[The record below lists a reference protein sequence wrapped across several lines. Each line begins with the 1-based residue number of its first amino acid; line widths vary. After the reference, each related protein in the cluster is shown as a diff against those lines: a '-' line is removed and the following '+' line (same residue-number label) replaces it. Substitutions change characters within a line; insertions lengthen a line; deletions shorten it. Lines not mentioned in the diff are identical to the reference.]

1 PPKDEQPPQEELPP
15 TDEQQANELIALSL
29 PNDSEYAP
37 VDYDPSV
44 FGEPQ
49 ETYIPEDYQAPSEVQ
64 EEQTQELIAYDDPQ
78 DTFIPD
84 DWQTPDDAFSDVA
97 FAMCE
102 AQTDETN
109 LHFT

>member
-15 TDEQQANELIALSL
+15 KDEQQTNELIALSL
-29 PNDSEYAP
+29 PNDECVP
-37 VDYDPSV
+37 TDYDPNI
-44 FGEPQ
+44 FGDPQ
-49 ETYIPEDYQAPSEVQ
+49 DTFIPDDYQPPHEVQ
-64 EEQTQELIAYDDPQ
+64 EEQTQELIANDDPQ
-78 DTFIPD
+78 DTYIPD
-84 DWQTPDDAFSDVA
+84 DWQTPDDACSGMA